1 MFKSN
6 HSNAFFQPIKD
17 SLSSDTLYLN
27 DDSFETPIIY
37 NSRDSIYIDAQKNQI
52 HLFGD
57 AHVEYEGIN
66 MKAGYIL
73 IDMDKNEITASY
85 RYDKDSN
92 RVELPEFTDGS
103 DKMVASRLRINT
115 DTKKVYIEEAKIEQS
130 EAFIYMEVGKK
141 HTNDEVH
148 FRNGRFTTCD
158 LDEPHFHFQLS
169 KAIMIPDKKIVT
181 GPMNL
186 WIRGIPTPFGL
197 PFSVIPQSKTR
208 KHGFLFPNIVPMS
221 NYGFGVQDLGYFT
234 PINDQFQT
242 SNYLT
247 IYNRGSFGLRNHTD
261 YKANYKYNGNFDLS
275 VQNLKAGFPSHASTN
290 NFTIKWVH
298 NSDPKASPYWKF
310 SSNVN
315 FVSNNSSKT
324 NLYQQNN
331 SNYFTN
337 QYNSDVNINRSFPG
351 KPFSMGLKL
360 SFKQNT
366 QSKLMT
372 LNSPEY
378 NFNVNRFF
386 PFKKLIKDNTTEW
399 KQIFSRIGVVYRL
412 DMANKSNFSD
422 TLLKT
427 SQWNSIQNSFLNGA
441 NQSLSIQTT
450 AGLFKNKFKLTP
462 SLDYRSSINAQQ
474 NTIGFVPLSATKDT
488 LITTRHQKVGTSQ
501 TLSFNASLTTVV
513 YSYYRFVGKNKPLLR
528 HIMTPSLSYS
538 YSPNLNSTYSYT
550 DTTGK
555 TINYSPFANSLYSST
570 YTLNRSGRIN
580 FGISNTFELK
590 RISTKDSTGFK
601 KLKLVEQLLIN
612 GSYDIFKDSMKLSD
626 ISLSFRSNPV
636 KALSFVSS
644 ATFSPY
650 SWNSSGNSINK
661 FAIQENGQLG
671 RYKQAQFATTYTI
684 ASKESIK
691 KIESNTTQNTNI
703 NSNWNSDYQYFALHP
718 EQIVDFSIP
727 WKANI
732 THNYTLTLEEN
743 SIQSFKKL
751 NTLMINGDISFT
763 KRWKLVGTTN
773 IDIKSIKIINTRLEL
788 TRDMH
793 CWGLSFMWVPTGLNR
808 YFQFRIFATSS
819 MLSGLEQKFTKPP
832 LFF

>member
-441 NQSLSIQTT
+441 NQSISIQTT

>member
-6 HSNAFFQPIKD
+6 QSNAFFQPIKD
-17 SLSSDTLYLN
+17 TLSSDTLYLN
-27 DDSFETPIIY
+27 DESFETPIIY
-37 NSRDSIYIDAQKNQI
+37 NSRDSIYIDVQKNQV

-92 RVELPEFTDGS
+92 RLELPEFTDGS
-103 DKMVASRLRINT
+103 DKMIASRLRINT

-158 LDEPHFHFQLS
+158 LDDPHFHFQLS

-221 NYGFGVQDLGYFT
+221 NYGFGVQDLGYFK
-234 PINDQFQT
+234 PINDKFQT

-247 IYNRGSFGLRNHTD
+247 LYNRGSFGLRNHSE

-275 VQNLKAGFPSHASTN
+275 IQNLKAGFPSNTSTN

-315 FVSNNSSKT
+315 FVSNNNSKT

-331 SNYFTN
+331 ANYFTN
-337 QYNSDVNINRSFPG
+337 QYNSDVNINRAFPG
-351 KPFSMGLKL
+351 KPFSMGLKV

-427 SQWNSIQNSFLNGA
+427 SQWNSIQNSFINGA
-441 NQSLSIQTT
+441 NQAISIQTT

-462 SLDYRSSINAQQ
+462 SLDYRSSLNAQQ
-474 NTIGFVPLSATKDT
+474 NSIGFVPLSATKDT

-528 HIMTPSLSYS
+528 HIMTPSVSYS
-538 YSPNLNSTYSYT
+538 YSPNLNPTYSYI
-550 DTTGK
+550 DTSGK
-555 TINYSPFANSLYSST
+555 TINYSPFTNSLYSST

-590 RISTKDSTGFK
+590 RLSTKDSTGYK
-601 KLKLVEQLLIN
+601 KLKLVEQFLIN
-612 GSYDIFKDSMKLSD
+612 GSYDVFKDSMNLSD

-650 SWNSSGNSINK
+650 SWNSLGNSIDK
-661 FAIQENGQLG
+661 FAIQENGRLG
-671 RYKQAQFATTYTI
+671 RYKQAQFATTYTF

-691 KIESNTTQNTNI
+691 KIESSKPQNA

-773 IDIKSIKIINTRLEL
+773 IDINSIKIINTRLEL

>member
-6 HSNAFFQPIKD
+6 QSNAFFQPIKD

-27 DDSFETPIIY
+27 DESFETPTIY
-37 NSRDSIYIDAQKNQI
+37 NSRDSIYIDVQKNQV

-103 DKMVASRLRINT
+103 DKMIASRLRINT

-247 IYNRGSFGLRNHTD
+247 LYNRGSFGLRNHTD

-275 VQNLKAGFPSHASTN
+275 VQNLKAGFPSNASTN

-324 NLYQQNN
+324 DLYQQNN

-337 QYNSDVNINRSFPG
+337 QYNSDVNINRAFPG

-378 NFNVNRFF
+378 NFNANRFF

-427 SQWNSIQNSFLNGA
+427 SQWNSIQNSFINGA
-441 NQSLSIQTT
+441 NQSISIQTT

-462 SLDYRSSINAQQ
+462 SLDYRSSLNAQQ
-474 NTIGFVPLSATKDT
+474 NSIGFVPLSATKDT

-528 HIMTPSLSYS
+528 HIMTPSVSYS
-538 YSPNLNSTYSYT
+538 YSPNLNPTYSYI
-550 DTTGK
+550 DTAGK
-555 TINYSPFANSLYSST
+555 TINYSPFTNSLYSST

-590 RISTKDSTGFK
+590 RLSTKDSTGYK
-601 KLKLVEQLLIN
+601 KLKLVEQFLIN
-612 GSYDIFKDSMKLSD
+612 GSYDVFKDSMNLSD

-650 SWNSSGNSINK
+650 SWNSLGNSIDK
-661 FAIQENGQLG
+661 FAIQENGRLG
-671 RYKQAQFATTYTI
+671 RYKQAQFATTYTF

-691 KIESNTTQNTNI
+691 KIESSKPQNA

>member
-6 HSNAFFQPIKD
+6 QSNAFFQPIKD

-27 DDSFETPIIY
+27 DESFETPIIY
-37 NSRDSIYIDAQKNQI
+37 NSRDSIYIDVQKNQV

-115 DTKKVYIEEAKIEQS
+115 DTKKVYIEDAKIEQS

-247 IYNRGSFGLRNHTD
+247 LYNRGSFGLRNHTD

-275 VQNLKAGFPSHASTN
+275 VQNLKTGFPSNASTN

-324 NLYQQNN
+324 DLYQQNN

-337 QYNSDVNINRSFPG
+337 QYNSDVNINRAFPG

-427 SQWNSIQNSFLNGA
+427 SQWNSIQNSFINGA
-441 NQSLSIQTT
+441 NQSISIQTT

-462 SLDYRSSINAQQ
+462 SLDYRSSLNAQQ
-474 NTIGFVPLSATKDT
+474 NSIEFVPLSATKDT

-528 HIMTPSLSYS
+528 HIMTPSVSYS
-538 YSPNLNSTYSYT
+538 YSPNLNPTYSYI
-550 DTTGK
+550 DTSGK
-555 TINYSPFANSLYSST
+555 TINYSPFTNSLYTST

-590 RISTKDSTGFK
+590 RLSTKDSTGYK
-601 KLKLVEQLLIN
+601 KLKLVEQFLIN
-612 GSYDIFKDSMKLSD
+612 GSYDIFKDSMNLSD

-650 SWNSSGNSINK
+650 SWNSLGNSIDK
-661 FAIQENGQLG
+661 LSIQENGRLG
-671 RYKQAQFATTYTI
+671 RYKQAQFATTYTF

-691 KIESNTTQNTNI
+691 KIESSKPQNA

-773 IDIKSIKIINTRLEL
+773 IDIKSIKIINTRIEL

>member
-6 HSNAFFQPIKD
+6 QSNAFFQPIND
-17 SLSSDTLYLN
+17 SFSKDTLYLN
-27 DDSFETPIIY
+27 DESFETPIIY
-37 NSRDSIYIDAQKNQI
+37 NSRDSIYIDFQKNQV

-57 AHVEYEGIN
+57 AHIEYEGIN

-92 RVELPEFTDGS
+92 RLELPEFTDGS
-103 DKMVASRLRINT
+103 DKMIASRLRINT

-158 LDEPHFHFQLS
+158 LDDPHFHFQLS

-221 NYGFGVQDLGYFT
+221 NYGFGVQDLGYFK
-234 PINDQFQT
+234 PINDKFQT

-247 IYNRGSFGLRNHTD
+247 LYNRGSFGLRNHSE

-275 VQNLKAGFPSHASTN
+275 IQNLKAGFPSNTSTN

-315 FVSNNSSKT
+315 FVSNNNSKT

-331 SNYFTN
+331 ANYFTN
-337 QYNSDVNINRSFPG
+337 QYNSDVNINRAFPG
-351 KPFSMGLKL
+351 KPFSMGLKV

-427 SQWNSIQNSFLNGA
+427 SQWNSIQNSFINGA
-441 NQSLSIQTT
+441 NQAISIQTT

-462 SLDYRSSINAQQ
+462 SLDYRSSLNAQQ
-474 NTIGFVPLSATKDT
+474 NSIGFVPLSATKDT

-528 HIMTPSLSYS
+528 HIMTPSVSYS
-538 YSPNLNSTYSYT
+538 YSPNLNPTYSYI
-550 DTTGK
+550 DTSGK
-555 TINYSPFANSLYSST
+555 TINYSPFTNSLYSST

-590 RISTKDSTGFK
+590 RLSTKDSTGYK
-601 KLKLVEQLLIN
+601 KLKLVEQFLIN
-612 GSYDIFKDSMKLSD
+612 GSYDVFKDSMNLSD

-650 SWNSSGNSINK
+650 SWNSLGNSIDK
-661 FAIQENGQLG
+661 FAIQENGRLG
-671 RYKQAQFATTYTI
+671 RYKQAQFATTYTF

-691 KIESNTTQNTNI
+691 KIESSKPQNA

-773 IDIKSIKIINTRLEL
+773 IDINSIKIINTRLEL

>member
-6 HSNAFFQPIKD
+6 QSNAFFQPIKD

-27 DDSFETPIIY
+27 DESFETPIIY
-37 NSRDSIYIDAQKNQI
+37 NSRDSIYIDVQKNQV

-103 DKMVASRLRINT
+103 DKMIASRLRINT

-247 IYNRGSFGLRNHTD
+247 LYNRGSFGLRNHTD

-275 VQNLKAGFPSHASTN
+275 VQNLKAGFPSNASTN

-324 NLYQQNN
+324 DLYQQNN

-337 QYNSDVNINRSFPG
+337 QYNSDVNINRAFPG

-399 KQIFSRIGVVYRL
+399 KQIFSRIGIVYRL

-427 SQWNSIQNSFLNGA
+427 SQWNSIQNSFINGA
-441 NQSLSIQTT
+441 NQSISIQTT

-462 SLDYRSSINAQQ
+462 SLDYRSSLNAQQ
-474 NTIGFVPLSATKDT
+474 NSIGFVPLSATKDT

-528 HIMTPSLSYS
+528 HIMTPSVSYS
-538 YSPNLNSTYSYT
+538 YSPNLNPTYSYI
-550 DTTGK
+550 DTAGK
-555 TINYSPFANSLYSST
+555 TINYSPFTNSLYSST

-590 RISTKDSTGFK
+590 RLSTKDSTGYK
-601 KLKLVEQLLIN
+601 KLKLVEQFLIN
-612 GSYDIFKDSMKLSD
+612 GSYDVFKDSMNLSD

-650 SWNSSGNSINK
+650 SWNSLGNSIDK
-661 FAIQENGQLG
+661 FAIQENGRLG
-671 RYKQAQFATTYTI
+671 RYKQAQFATTYTF

-691 KIESNTTQNTNI
+691 KIESSKPQNA

-718 EQIVDFSIP
+718 EQIY
-727 WKANI
+727 A
-732 THNYTLTLEEN
+732 
-743 SIQSFKKL
+743 
-751 NTLMINGDISFT
+751 
-763 KRWKLVGTTN
+763 
-773 IDIKSIKIINTRLEL
+773 
-788 TRDMH
+788 
-793 CWGLSFMWVPTGLNR
+793 
-808 YFQFRIFATSS
+808 
-819 MLSGLEQKFTKPP
+819 
-832 LFF
+832 

>member
-6 HSNAFFQPIKD
+6 QSNAFFQPIKD
-17 SLSSDTLYLN
+17 TLSSDTLYIN
-27 DDSFETPIIY
+27 DESFETPIIY
-37 NSRDSIYIDAQKNQI
+37 NSRDSIYIDVQKNQV

-73 IDMDKNEITASY
+73 IDMEKNEITASY

-103 DKMVASRLRINT
+103 DKMIASRLRINT

-158 LDEPHFHFQLS
+158 LDDPHFHFQLS

-234 PINDQFQT
+234 PINDKFQT

-247 IYNRGSFGLRNHTD
+247 LYNRGSFGLRNHSE

-275 VQNLKAGFPSHASTN
+275 IQNLKAGFPSNTSTN

-315 FVSNNSSKT
+315 FVSNNNSKT

-331 SNYFTN
+331 ANYFTN
-337 QYNSDVNINRSFPG
+337 QYNSDVNINRAFPG
-351 KPFSMGLKL
+351 KPFSMGIKV

-372 LNSPEY
+372 LNTPEY

-386 PFKKLIKDNTTEW
+386 PFKKLIKDNRTEW

-427 SQWNSIQNSFLNGA
+427 SQWNSIQNSFINGA
-441 NQSLSIQTT
+441 NQSISIQTT

-462 SLDYRSSINAQQ
+462 SLDYRSSLNAQQ
-474 NTIGFVPLSATKDT
+474 NSIGFVPLSATKDT

-528 HIMTPSLSYS
+528 HIMTPSVSYS
-538 YSPNLNSTYSYT
+538 YSPNLNPTYSYI
-550 DTTGK
+550 DTSGK
-555 TINYSPFANSLYSST
+555 TINYSPFTNSLYSST

-590 RISTKDSTGFK
+590 RLSTKDSTGYK
-601 KLKLVEQLLIN
+601 KLKLVEQFLIN
-612 GSYDIFKDSMKLSD
+612 GSYDVFKDSMNLSD
-626 ISLSFRSNPV
+626 ISLSFRSNPI

-650 SWNSSGNSINK
+650 SWNSIGNSIDK
-661 FAIQENGQLG
+661 FAIQENGRLG
-671 RYKQAQFATTYTI
+671 RYKQAQFATTYTF

-691 KIESNTTQNTNI
+691 KIESNTPQNT
-703 NSNWNSDYQYFALHP
+703 NSNWNSDYQYFSLHP

-732 THNYTLTLEEN
+732 THNYIITLEEN

-773 IDIKSIKIINTRLEL
+773 IDINSIKIINTRLEL

>member
-6 HSNAFFQPIKD
+6 QSNAFFQPIKD

-27 DDSFETPIIY
+27 DESFETPIIY
-37 NSRDSIYIDAQKNQI
+37 NSRDSIYIDVQKNQV

-103 DKMVASRLRINT
+103 DKMIASRLRINT

-247 IYNRGSFGLRNHTD
+247 LYNRGSFGLRNHTD

-275 VQNLKAGFPSHASTN
+275 VQNLKAGFPSNASTN

-324 NLYQQNN
+324 DLYQQNN

-337 QYNSDVNINRSFPG
+337 QYNSDVNINRAFPG

-399 KQIFSRIGVVYRL
+399 KQIFSRIGIVYRL

-427 SQWNSIQNSFLNGA
+427 SQWNSIQNSFINGA
-441 NQSLSIQTT
+441 NQSISIQTT

-462 SLDYRSSINAQQ
+462 SLDYRSSLNAQQ
-474 NTIGFVPLSATKDT
+474 NSIGFVPLSATKDT

-528 HIMTPSLSYS
+528 HIMTPSVSYS
-538 YSPNLNSTYSYT
+538 YSPNLNPTYSYI
-550 DTTGK
+550 DTAGK
-555 TINYSPFANSLYSST
+555 TINYSPFTNSLYSST

-590 RISTKDSTGFK
+590 RLSTKDSTGYK
-601 KLKLVEQLLIN
+601 KLKLVEQFLIN
-612 GSYDIFKDSMKLSD
+612 GSYDVFKDSMNLSD

-650 SWNSSGNSINK
+650 SWNSLGNSIDK
-661 FAIQENGQLG
+661 FAIQENGRLG
-671 RYKQAQFATTYTI
+671 RYKQAQFATTYTF

-691 KIESNTTQNTNI
+691 KIESSKPQNA

>member
-6 HSNAFFQPIKD
+6 QSNAFFQPIKD
-17 SLSSDTLYLN
+17 TLSSDTLYLI
-27 DDSFETPIIY
+27 DESFETPIIY
-37 NSRDSIYIDAQKNQI
+37 NSRDSIYIDVQKNQV

-92 RVELPEFTDGS
+92 RLELPEFTDGS
-103 DKMVASRLRINT
+103 DKMIASRLRINT

-158 LDEPHFHFQLS
+158 LDDPHFHFQLS

-234 PINDQFQT
+234 PINDKFQT

-247 IYNRGSFGLRNHTD
+247 LYNRGSFGLRNHSE

-275 VQNLKAGFPSHASTN
+275 IQNLKEGFPSNTSTN

-315 FVSNNSSKT
+315 FVSNNNSKT

-331 SNYFTN
+331 ANYFTN
-337 QYNSDVNINRSFPG
+337 QYNSDVNINRAFPG
-351 KPFSMGLKL
+351 KPFSMGLKV

-427 SQWNSIQNSFLNGA
+427 SQWNSIQNSFINGA
-441 NQSLSIQTT
+441 NQAISIQTT

-462 SLDYRSSINAQQ
+462 SLDYRSSLNAQQ
-474 NTIGFVPLSATKDT
+474 NSIGFVPLSATKDT

-528 HIMTPSLSYS
+528 HIMTPSVSYS
-538 YSPNLNSTYSYT
+538 YSPNLNPTYSYI
-550 DTTGK
+550 DTSGK
-555 TINYSPFANSLYSST
+555 TINYSPFTNSLYSST

-590 RISTKDSTGFK
+590 RHSTKDSTGYK
-601 KLKLVEQLLIN
+601 KLKLVEQFLIN
-612 GSYDIFKDSMKLSD
+612 GSYDVFKDSMNLSD

-650 SWNSSGNSINK
+650 SWNSLGNSIDK
-661 FAIQENGQLG
+661 FAIQENGRLG
-671 RYKQAQFATTYTI
+671 RYKQAQFATTYTF

-691 KIESNTTQNTNI
+691 KIESSKPQNA

-773 IDIKSIKIINTRLEL
+773 IDINSIKIINTRLEL

>member
-6 HSNAFFQPIKD
+6 QSNAFFQPIKD

-27 DDSFETPIIY
+27 DESFETPIIY
-37 NSRDSIYIDAQKNQI
+37 NSRDSIYIDVQKNQV

-247 IYNRGSFGLRNHTD
+247 LYNRGSFGLRNHTD

-275 VQNLKAGFPSHASTN
+275 VQNLKTGFPSNASTN

-324 NLYQQNN
+324 DLYQQNN

-337 QYNSDVNINRSFPG
+337 QYNSDVNINRAFPG

-427 SQWNSIQNSFLNGA
+427 SQWNSIQNSFINGA
-441 NQSLSIQTT
+441 NQSISIQTT

-462 SLDYRSSINAQQ
+462 SLDYRSSLNAQQ
-474 NTIGFVPLSATKDT
+474 NSIGFVPLSATKDT

-528 HIMTPSLSYS
+528 HIMTPSVSYS
-538 YSPNLNSTYSYT
+538 YSPNLNPTYSYI
-550 DTTGK
+550 DTSGK
-555 TINYSPFANSLYSST
+555 TINYSPFTNSLYSST

-590 RISTKDSTGFK
+590 RLSTKDSTGYK
-601 KLKLVEQLLIN
+601 KLKLVEQFLIN
-612 GSYDIFKDSMKLSD
+612 GSYDIFKDSMNLSD
-626 ISLSFRSNPV
+626 ISLSFRSNPA

-650 SWNSSGNSINK
+650 SWNSLGNSIDK
-661 FAIQENGQLG
+661 FAIQENGRLG
-671 RYKQAQFATTYTI
+671 RYKQAQFATTYTF

-691 KIESNTTQNTNI
+691 KIESNTLQNPS
-703 NSNWNSDYQYFALHP
+703 SNWNSDYQYFALHP
-718 EQIVDFSIP
+718 EQIIDFTIP
-727 WKANI
+727 WKTNI

-743 SIQSFKKL
+743 TISSFTKL

-763 KRWKLVGTTN
+763 KRWKIVGTTN
-773 IDIKSIKIINTRLEL
+773 IDIKNIKIINTRLEL

>member
-6 HSNAFFQPIKD
+6 QSNAFFQPIKD

-27 DDSFETPIIY
+27 DESFETPIIY
-37 NSRDSIYIDAQKNQI
+37 NSRDSIYIDVQKNQV

-57 AHVEYEGIN
+57 ANVEYEGIN

-158 LDEPHFHFQLS
+158 LDDPHFHFQLS

-234 PINDQFQT
+234 PINDKFQT

-247 IYNRGSFGLRNHTD
+247 LYNRGSFGLRNHSD

-275 VQNLKAGFPSHASTN
+275 IQNLKEGFPSNTSTN

-315 FVSNNSSKT
+315 FVSNNNSKT

-331 SNYFTN
+331 ANYFTN
-337 QYNSDVNINRSFPG
+337 QYNSDVNINRAFPG
-351 KPFSMGLKL
+351 KPFSMGLKV

-427 SQWNSIQNSFLNGA
+427 SQWNSIQNSFINGA
-441 NQSLSIQTT
+441 NQAISIQTT

-462 SLDYRSSINAQQ
+462 SLDYRSSLNAQQ
-474 NTIGFVPLSATKDT
+474 NSIVFVPLSATKDT
-488 LITTRHQKVGTSQ
+488 LITTRQQKVGTSQ
-501 TLSFNASLTTVV
+501 ILSFNASLTTVV

-528 HIMTPSLSYS
+528 HIMTPSVSYS
-538 YSPNLNSTYSYT
+538 YSPNLNPTYSYI
-550 DTTGK
+550 DTAGK
-555 TINYSPFANSLYSST
+555 TINYSPFTNSLYSSN

-590 RISTKDSTGFK
+590 RLSTKDSTGYK
-601 KLKLVEQLLIN
+601 KLKLVEQFLIN
-612 GSYDIFKDSMKLSD
+612 GSYDVFKDSMNLSD

-650 SWNSSGNSINK
+650 SWNSLGNSIDK
-661 FAIQENGQLG
+661 FAIQENGRLG
-671 RYKQAQFATTYTI
+671 RYKQAQFATTYTF

-691 KIESNTTQNTNI
+691 KIESSKPQNA

-732 THNYTLTLEEN
+732 THNYIITLEEN

-773 IDIKSIKIINTRLEL
+773 IDINSIKIINTRLEL

>member
-6 HSNAFFQPIKD
+6 QSNAFFQPIND
-17 SLSSDTLYLN
+17 SFSKDTLYLN
-27 DDSFETPIIY
+27 DESFETPIIY
-37 NSRDSIYIDAQKNQI
+37 NSRDSIYIDFQKNQV

-57 AHVEYEGIN
+57 AHIEYEGIN

-92 RVELPEFTDGS
+92 RLELPEFTDGS

-242 SNYLT
+242 ANYITL
-247 IYNRGSFGLRNHTD
+247 YNRGSFGLRNHTD

-298 NSDPKASPYWKF
+298 NSDPKASPFWKF

-315 FVSNNSSKT
+315 FVSNNNSKT

-331 SNYFTN
+331 TNYFTN
-337 QYNSDVNINRSFPG
+337 QYNSDVNINRAFPG
-351 KPFSMGLKL
+351 KPFSMGIKV

-399 KQIFSRIGVVYRL
+399 KQIFSRIGIVYRL

-427 SQWNSIQNSFLNGA
+427 SQWNSIQNSFINGA
-441 NQSLSIQTT
+441 NQSISIQTT

-462 SLDYRSSINAQQ
+462 SLDYRSSLNAQQ
-474 NTIGFVPLSATKDT
+474 NSIGFVPLSATKDT

-528 HIMTPSLSYS
+528 HIMTPSVSYS
-538 YSPNLNSTYSYT
+538 YSPNLNPTYSYI
-550 DTTGK
+550 DTSGK
-555 TINYSPFANSLYSST
+555 TINYSPFTNSLYSST

-590 RISTKDSTGFK
+590 RLSTKDSTGYK
-601 KLKLVEQLLIN
+601 KLKLVEQFLIN

-650 SWNSSGNSINK
+650 SWNTSGNSINK
-661 FAIQENGQLG
+661 FAIQENGHLG

-691 KIESNTTQNTNI
+691 KIESSKPQNV

-743 SIQSFKKL
+743 SIHSFKKL

-763 KRWKLVGTTN
+763 KRWKLLGTTN

>member
-6 HSNAFFQPIKD
+6 QSNAFFQPIKD

-27 DDSFETPIIY
+27 DESFETPIIY
-37 NSRDSIYIDAQKNQI
+37 NSRDSIYIDVQKNQV

-103 DKMVASRLRINT
+103 DKMIASRLRINT

-247 IYNRGSFGLRNHTD
+247 LYNRGSFGLRNHTD

-275 VQNLKAGFPSHASTN
+275 IQNLKAGFPSNTSTN

-315 FVSNNSSKT
+315 FVSNNNSKT

-331 SNYFTN
+331 ANYFTN
-337 QYNSDVNINRSFPG
+337 QYNSDVNINRAFPG
-351 KPFSMGLKL
+351 KPFSMGLKV

-427 SQWNSIQNSFLNGA
+427 SQWNSIQNSFINGA
-441 NQSLSIQTT
+441 NQTISIQTT

-462 SLDYRSSINAQQ
+462 SLDYHSSLNAQQ
-474 NTIGFVPLSATKDT
+474 NSIGFVPLSASKDT

-528 HIMTPSLSYS
+528 HIMTPSISYS
-538 YSPNLNSTYSYT
+538 YSPNLNPTYSYI
-550 DTTGK
+550 DTSGK
-555 TINYSPFANSLYSST
+555 TINYSPFTNSLYSST

-590 RISTKDSTGFK
+590 RLSTKDSTGYK
-601 KLKLVEQLLIN
+601 KLKLVEQFLIN
-612 GSYDIFKDSMKLSD
+612 GSYDVFKDSMNLSD

-650 SWNSSGNSINK
+650 SWNSLGNSIDK
-661 FAIQENGQLG
+661 FAIQENGRLG
-671 RYKQAQFATTYTI
+671 RYKQAQFATTYTF

-691 KIESNTTQNTNI
+691 KIESSKPQNA

-773 IDIKSIKIINTRLEL
+773 IDINSIKIINTRLEL

>member
-6 HSNAFFQPIKD
+6 QSNAFFQPIKD

-27 DDSFETPIIY
+27 DESFETPIIY
-37 NSRDSIYIDAQKNQI
+37 NSRDSIYIDVQKNQV

-57 AHVEYEGIN
+57 ANVEYEGIN

-158 LDEPHFHFQLS
+158 LDDPHFHFQLS

-234 PINDQFQT
+234 PINDKFQT

-247 IYNRGSFGLRNHTD
+247 LYNRGSFGLRNHSD

-275 VQNLKAGFPSHASTN
+275 IQNLKEGFPSNTSTN

-315 FVSNNSSKT
+315 FVSNNNSKT

-331 SNYFTN
+331 ANYFTN
-337 QYNSDVNINRSFPG
+337 QYNSDVNINRAFPG
-351 KPFSMGLKL
+351 KPFSMGLKV

-427 SQWNSIQNSFLNGA
+427 SQWNSIQNSFINGA
-441 NQSLSIQTT
+441 NQAISIQTT

-462 SLDYRSSINAQQ
+462 SLDYRSSLNAQQ
-474 NTIGFVPLSATKDT
+474 NSIGFVPLSATKDT
-488 LITTRHQKVGTSQ
+488 LITTRQQKVGTSQ
-501 TLSFNASLTTVV
+501 ILSFNASLTTVV

-528 HIMTPSLSYS
+528 HIMTPSVSYS
-538 YSPNLNSTYSYT
+538 YSPNLNPTYSYI
-550 DTTGK
+550 DTAGK
-555 TINYSPFANSLYSST
+555 TINYSPFTNSLYSSN

-590 RISTKDSTGFK
+590 RLSTKDSTGYK
-601 KLKLVEQLLIN
+601 KLKLVEQFLIN
-612 GSYDIFKDSMKLSD
+612 GSYDVFKDSMNLSD

-650 SWNSSGNSINK
+650 SWNSLGNSIDK
-661 FAIQENGQLG
+661 FAIQENGRLG
-671 RYKQAQFATTYTI
+671 RYKQAQFATTYTF

-691 KIESNTTQNTNI
+691 KIESSKPQNA

-732 THNYTLTLEEN
+732 THNYIITLEEN

-773 IDIKSIKIINTRLEL
+773 IDINSIKIINTRLEL

>member
-6 HSNAFFQPIKD
+6 QSNAFFQPIKD
-17 SLSSDTLYLN
+17 TLSSDTLYLN
-27 DDSFETPIIY
+27 DESFETPIIY
-37 NSRDSIYIDAQKNQI
+37 NSRDSIYIDVQKNQV

-92 RVELPEFTDGS
+92 RLELPEFTDGS
-103 DKMVASRLRINT
+103 DKMIASRLRINT

-158 LDEPHFHFQLS
+158 LDDPHFHFQLS

-234 PINDQFQT
+234 PINDKFQT

-247 IYNRGSFGLRNHTD
+247 LYNRGSFGLRNHSE

-275 VQNLKAGFPSHASTN
+275 IQNLKAGFPSNTSTN

-315 FVSNNSSKT
+315 FVSNNNSKT

-331 SNYFTN
+331 ANYFTN
-337 QYNSDVNINRSFPG
+337 QYNSDVNINRAFPG
-351 KPFSMGLKL
+351 KPFSMGLKV

-427 SQWNSIQNSFLNGA
+427 SQWNSIQNSFINGA
-441 NQSLSIQTT
+441 NQAISIQTT

-462 SLDYRSSINAQQ
+462 SLDYRSSLNAQQ
-474 NTIGFVPLSATKDT
+474 NSIGFVPLSATKDT

-528 HIMTPSLSYS
+528 HIMTPSVSYS
-538 YSPNLNSTYSYT
+538 YSPNLNPTYSYI
-550 DTTGK
+550 DTSGK
-555 TINYSPFANSLYSST
+555 TINYSPFTNSLYSST

-590 RISTKDSTGFK
+590 RLSTKDSTGYK
-601 KLKLVEQLLIN
+601 KLKLVEQFLIN
-612 GSYDIFKDSMKLSD
+612 GSYDVFKDSMNLSD

-650 SWNSSGNSINK
+650 SWNSLGNSIDK
-661 FAIQENGQLG
+661 FAIQENGRLG
-671 RYKQAQFATTYTI
+671 RYKQAQFATTYTF

-691 KIESNTTQNTNI
+691 KIESSKPQNA

-773 IDIKSIKIINTRLEL
+773 IDINSIKIINTRLEL

>member
-6 HSNAFFQPIKD
+6 QSNAFFQPIND
-17 SLSSDTLYLN
+17 SLSKDTLYLN
-27 DDSFETPIIY
+27 DESFETPIIY
-37 NSRDSIYIDAQKNQI
+37 NSRDSIYIDVQKNQV

-92 RVELPEFTDGS
+92 RLELPEFTDGS
-103 DKMVASRLRINT
+103 DKMIASRLRINT

-158 LDEPHFHFQLS
+158 LDDPHFHFQLS

-234 PINDQFQT
+234 PINDKFQT

-247 IYNRGSFGLRNHTD
+247 LYNRGSFGLRNHSE

-275 VQNLKAGFPSHASTN
+275 IQNLKAGFPSNTSTN

-315 FVSNNSSKT
+315 FVSNNNSKT

-331 SNYFTN
+331 ANYFTN
-337 QYNSDVNINRSFPG
+337 QYNSDVNINRAFPG
-351 KPFSMGLKL
+351 KPFSMGLKV

-427 SQWNSIQNSFLNGA
+427 SQWNSIQNSFINGA
-441 NQSLSIQTT
+441 NQAISIQTT

-462 SLDYRSSINAQQ
+462 SLDYRSSLNAQQ
-474 NTIGFVPLSATKDT
+474 NSIGFVPLSATKDT

-528 HIMTPSLSYS
+528 HIMTPSVSYS
-538 YSPNLNSTYSYT
+538 YSPNLNPTYSYI
-550 DTTGK
+550 DTSGK
-555 TINYSPFANSLYSST
+555 TINYSPFTNSLYSST

-590 RISTKDSTGFK
+590 RHSTKDSTGYK
-601 KLKLVEQLLIN
+601 KLKLVEQFLIN
-612 GSYDIFKDSMKLSD
+612 GSYDVFKDSMNLSD

-650 SWNSSGNSINK
+650 SWNSLGNSIDK
-661 FAIQENGQLG
+661 FAIQENGRLG
-671 RYKQAQFATTYTI
+671 RYKQAQFATTYTF

-691 KIESNTTQNTNI
+691 KIESSKPQNA

-773 IDIKSIKIINTRLEL
+773 IDINSIKIINTRLEL